1 MNRIYTRTDLASECT
16 AEIVKEK
23 EAVFTKD
30 KDYHLESLSEQG
42 FELSVLKIL
51 SSEGE
56 KRIGKPRG
64 TYITVKTGRIW
75 HASDEKFSAGSEII
89 CKYINRLFSGASDNR
104 EAKNILVAG
113 LGNRYITSD
122 AIGHETLKNVII
134 TRHLEEL
141 NNSLYNMLGGKSIS
155 GIAPGVIGQTG
166 IETLE
171 IIRGAVKNVKPDLL
185 IVIDALVAREL
196 SNLATTVQLTDTGI
210 APGSGIGNTRHA
222 INKQSIGCP
231 VIAIGVPTVVESS
244 TLVYDALEKAGIENI
259 SPSLTA
265 VLENGRG
272 FFVTPKESDTV
283 TLEVSRLIAD
293 AINLFA
299 S

>member
-16 AEIVKEK
+16 AELGSEK
-23 EAVFTKD
+23 SHLQS
-30 KDYHLESLSEQG
+30 KDYFLESKSEKGFDLSM
-42 FELSVLKIL
+42 LKIL
-51 SSEGE
+51 NANGE
-56 KRIGKPRG
+56 RVIGKPCG
-64 TYITVKTGRIW
+64 TYVTVNTGRIW
-75 HASDEKFSAGSEII
+75 HANEERFSSGSELI
-89 CKYINRLFSGASDNR
+89 CKYIKQLYSEASGKDDAQ
-104 EAKNILVAG
+104 NILVAG

-122 AIGHETLKNVII
+122 AIGHEALKNVII
-134 TRHLEEL
+134 TRHLEGL
-141 NNSLYNMLGGKSIS
+141 NTTLYNMLGGKSVS

-171 IIRGAVKNVKPDLL
+171 LIKGAAKNVKPDLM

-196 SNLATTVQLTDTGI
+196 SNLATTVQITDTGI

-222 INKQSIGCP
+222 INRHSIGCP

-244 TLVYDALEKAGIENI
+244 TLVYDALEKAGINEI
-259 SPSLTA
+259 SPSLKA

-283 TLEVSRLIAD
+283 TVEVSRLIAD
-293 AINLFA
+293 AINLLV

>member
-16 AEIVKEK
+16 AEIIEGRKNLTSASSSYSIEK
-23 EAVFTKD
+23 RIEK
-30 KDYHLESLSEQG
+30 G
-42 FELSVLKIL
+42 FEIATLKIL
-51 SSEGE
+51 NKDGE
-56 KRIGKPRG
+56 KLIGKPCG
-64 TYITVKTGRIW
+64 TYVTVKAGKIW
-75 HASDEKFSAGSEII
+75 HADDKSFSSCSEII
-89 CKYINRLFSGASDNR
+89 SGCISRLFSQTSGKI
-104 EAKNILVAG
+104 EAKNVLVAG

-122 AIGHETLKNVII
+122 AIGHEALKNIII
-134 TRHLEEL
+134 TRHLKEL
-141 NNSLYNMLGGKSIS
+141 NTALYDMLGGKSVS

-171 IIRGAVKNVKPDLL
+171 VIRGAVKNVKPDLL

-196 SNLATTVQLTDTGI
+196 SNLATTVQITDTGI
-210 APGSGIGNTRHA
+210 TPGSGIGNTRHA
-222 INKQSIGCP
+222 INTESIGCP

-244 TLVYDALEKAGIENI
+244 TLVYDALAKAGIENI

-293 AINLFA
+293 AVNLFV

>member
-16 AEIVKEK
+16 AKLDRDK
-23 EAVFTKD
+23 SQLQS
-30 KDYHLESLSEQG
+30 KDYSLESIAEKG
-42 FELSVLKIL
+42 FELSLLKIL
-51 SSEGE
+51 NTNGE
-56 KRIGKPRG
+56 QVIGKPCG
-64 TYITVKTGRIW
+64 TYVTISIGRIW
-75 HASDEKFSAGSEII
+75 HATEERFSAGSEMI
-89 CKYINRLFSGASDNR
+89 CKYIKQLYR
-104 EAKNILVAG
+104 EASGKDEAHNILVAG

-134 TRHLEEL
+134 TRHLEGL
-141 NNSLYNMLGGKSIS
+141 NTTLYNMLGGKSVS

-171 IIRGAVKNVKPDLL
+171 LIKGAAKNVKPDLM

-196 SNLATTVQLTDTGI
+196 SNLATTVQITDTGI
-210 APGSGIGNTRHA
+210 APGSGIGNTRQA
-222 INKQSIGCP
+222 INRHSVGCP

-244 TLVYDALEKAGIENI
+244 TMVYDALEKAGIDNI
-259 SPSLTA
+259 SPSLKT

-283 TLEVSRLIAD
+283 TVEVSRLIAD
-293 AINLFA
+293 AINLLV

>member
-16 AEIVKEK
+16 AGLDLEK
-23 EAVFTKD
+23 SEAKSRDYSFESATK
-30 KDYHLESLSEQG
+30 SG
-42 FELSVLKIL
+42 FDVSVLKIL
-51 SSEGE
+51 NSSGE
-56 KRIGKPRG
+56 RVIGKPCG
-64 TYITVKTGRIW
+64 TYVTVNTGRIW
-75 HASDEKFSAGSEII
+75 HATEERFSAGSELI
-89 CKYINRLFSGASDNR
+89 CEYIKKLFSECSGDA
-104 EAKNILVAG
+104 EARNILVAG

-134 TRHLEEL
+134 TRHLEGL
-141 NNSLYNMLGGKSIS
+141 NTTLYNMLGGKSVS

-171 IIRGAVKNVKPDLL
+171 LIRGAAKNVKPDLV

-196 SNLATTVQLTDTGI
+196 SNLATTVQITDTGI

-222 INKQSIGCP
+222 INRHNIGCP

-244 TLVYDALEKAGIENI
+244 TLVYDALEKAGIDSI
-259 SPSLTA
+259 SPSLKA

-272 FFVTPKESDTV
+272 FFVTPKETDTV
-283 TLEVSRLIAD
+283 TVEVSRLIAD
-293 AINLFA
+293 AINLLV

>member
-16 AEIVKEK
+16 ADITGETETT
-23 EAVFTKD
+23 ASRD
-30 KDYHLESLSEQG
+30 RNYHIENFSEQE
-42 FELSVLKIL
+42 FDVSVLNIV
-51 SSEGE
+51 SPEGE
-56 KRIGKPRG
+56 KLIGKPRG
-64 TYITVKTGRIW
+64 TYVTVKTGRIW
-75 HASDEKFSAGSEII
+75 HASDEKFSAGSEVI
-89 CKYINRLFSGASDNR
+89 CKYINRLFSASSGSR
-104 EAKNILVAG
+104 EAKSILVAG

-141 NNSLYNMLGGKSIS
+141 NTSLYNMLGGKSVS

-171 IIRGAVKNVKPDLL
+171 LIRGAVKNVKPDLL
-185 IVIDALVAREL
+185 IVIDALVARDL

-222 INKQSIGCP
+222 INRHSVGCP

-244 TLVYDALEKAGIENI
+244 TLVYNALEKAGIENI

-283 TLEVSRLIAD
+283 TLEVSRLIAN
-293 AINLFA
+293 AINLFV

>member
-1 MNRIYTRTDLASECT
+1 MNQIYTRTDLASECT
-16 AEIVKEK
+16 ARLDSKKAQLKDNDFTFDKLTEK
-23 EAVFTKD
+23 GFQ
-30 KDYHLESLSEQG
+30 LSL
-42 FELSVLKIL
+42 LKIL
-51 SSEGE
+51 NSEGE
-56 KRIGKPRG
+56 KAIGKPCG
-64 TYITVKTGRIW
+64 TYVTINTGKIW
-75 HASDEKFSAGSEII
+75 HASEERFVSGSELI
-89 CKYINRLFSGASDNR
+89 CKYIKSLFAEISDNSEPR
-104 EAKNILVAG
+104 NILVAG

-122 AIGHETLKNVII
+122 AIGHEALKNVII
-134 TRHLEEL
+134 TRHLESA
-141 NNSLYNMLGGKSIS
+141 NTSLYNMLGGKSVS

-171 IIRGAVKNVKPDLL
+171 IIRGAVKNVNPDLL

-196 SNLATTVQLTDTGI
+196 SNLATTVQITDTGI

-222 INKQSIGCP
+222 INKKSIGCP

-244 TLVYDALEKAGIENI
+244 TLVYDALDRAGIKDI
-259 SPSLTA
+259 SQSLTT

-283 TLEVSRLIAD
+283 TVEVSRLIAD
-293 AINLFA
+293 AINLLI

>member
-16 AEIVKEK
+16 AKLDRDK
-23 EAVFTKD
+23 SQLQS
-30 KDYHLESLSEQG
+30 KDYSLESITEKG

-51 SSEGE
+51 NTNGE
-56 KRIGKPRG
+56 QVIGKPCG
-64 TYITVKTGRIW
+64 TYVTISTGRIW
-75 HASDEKFSAGSEII
+75 HATEERFSTGSEMI
-89 CKYINRLFSGASDNR
+89 CKYIKQLYR
-104 EAKNILVAG
+104 EASGKDEAQNILVAG

-122 AIGHETLKNVII
+122 AIGHEALKNVII
-134 TRHLEEL
+134 TRHLEGL
-141 NNSLYNMLGGKSIS
+141 NTTLYNMLGGKSVS

-171 IIRGAVKNVKPDLL
+171 LIKGAAKNVKPDLM

-196 SNLATTVQLTDTGI
+196 SNLATTVQITDTGI
-210 APGSGIGNTRHA
+210 APGSGIGNTRQA
-222 INKQSIGCP
+222 INRHSVGCP

-244 TLVYDALEKAGIENI
+244 TMVYDALEKAGIDNI
-259 SPSLTA
+259 SPSLKA

-283 TLEVSRLIAD
+283 TVEVSRLIAD
-293 AINLFA
+293 AINLLV

>member
-16 AEIVKEK
+16 AGLDLEK
-23 EAVFTKD
+23 SEAKSRDYSFESATK
-30 KDYHLESLSEQG
+30 SG
-42 FELSVLKIL
+42 FDVSVLKIL
-51 SSEGE
+51 NSSGE
-56 KRIGKPRG
+56 RVIGKPCG
-64 TYITVKTGRIW
+64 TYVTVNTGRIW
-75 HASDEKFSAGSEII
+75 HATEERFSAGSELI
-89 CKYINRLFSGASDNR
+89 CEYIKKLFSECSGDA
-104 EAKNILVAG
+104 EARNILVAG

-122 AIGHETLKNVII
+122 AIGHEALKNVII
-134 TRHLEEL
+134 TRHLEGL
-141 NNSLYNMLGGKSIS
+141 NTTLYNMLGGKSVS

-171 IIRGAVKNVKPDLL
+171 LIRGAAKNVKPDLV

-196 SNLATTVQLTDTGI
+196 SNLATTVQITDTGI

-222 INKQSIGCP
+222 INRHSIGCP

-244 TLVYDALEKAGIENI
+244 TLVYDALEKAGIDSI
-259 SPSLTA
+259 SPSLKA

-272 FFVTPKESDTV
+272 FFVTPKETDTV
-283 TLEVSRLIAD
+283 TVEVSRLIAD
-293 AINLFA
+293 AINLLV

>member
-16 AEIVKEK
+16 AGLDLEKSNVKS
-23 EAVFTKD
+23 
-30 KDYHLESLSEQG
+30 KDYSFESATKSG
-42 FELSVLKIL
+42 FDVSVLKIL
-51 SSEGE
+51 NSSGE
-56 KRIGKPRG
+56 RVIGKPCG
-64 TYITVKTGRIW
+64 TYVTVNTGKIW
-75 HASDEKFSAGSEII
+75 HATEERFSAGSEII
-89 CKYINRLFSGASDNR
+89 CEYIKKLFSECSGDT
-104 EAKNILVAG
+104 EARNILVAG

-122 AIGHETLKNVII
+122 AIGHEALKNVII
-134 TRHLEEL
+134 TRHLEGL
-141 NNSLYNMLGGKSIS
+141 NTTLYNMLGGKSVS

-171 IIRGAVKNVKPDLL
+171 LIRGAAKNVKPDLV

-196 SNLATTVQLTDTGI
+196 SNLATTVQITDTGI

-222 INKQSIGCP
+222 INRHSIGCP

-244 TLVYDALEKAGIENI
+244 TLVYDALEKAGIDSI
-259 SPSLTA
+259 SPSLKA

-272 FFVTPKESDTV
+272 FFVTPKETDTV
-283 TLEVSRLIAD
+283 TVEVSRLIAD
-293 AINLFA
+293 AINLLV